1 MSAFSLRP
9 HMSWTLK
16 QEPWCL
22 FLFFISFFL
31 LIFLGPQPR
40 HMEVPVLGVE
50 SGCRWS
56 AYIHHNHIN
65 TTSKP
70 HLSPTHGSGKHQ
82 ILNPLSKARD
92 QTSVLMD
99 TSRPCYH
106 WAATVTLFFFLFKA
120 ASIAYGIFQA
130 RGWIRS
136 AAAGLYYSHSNT
148 RSESHLWPTPQLMAI
163 SDP

>member
-106 WAATVTLFFFLFKA
+106 WATT
-120 ASIAYGIFQA
+120 G
-130 RGWIRS
+130 
-136 AAAGLYYSHSNT
+136 T
-148 RSESHLWPTPQLMAI
+148 RQVVGFELWVFPTPVC
-163 SDP
+163 SDLLLFSIRLSYSFDKSLLADLLSN